1 LSLHFVLLADKSVL
15 EDIEKGLF
23 VVKAAVSLLWDEYP
37 GWGWARLLTGY
48 LIELWQQLL
57 IYRYKSESALHFFGP
72 EEDLDDYIWAWDLAN
87 EETGRCSEICNL
99 RCHYGSKNIYVMF

>member
-23 VVKAAVSLLWDEYP
+23 VVKAVSLLWDKYP

-48 LIELWQQLL
+48 LIELWQQL
-57 IYRYKSESALHFFGP
+57 F
-72 EEDLDDYIWAWDLAN
+72 DL
-87 EETGRCSEICNL
+87 
-99 RCHYGSKNIYVMF
+99 